1 MCRTGVP
8 PSLFGEVIKRVYRM
22 KRFVQEHA
30 NPTIDAILSVSVLG
44 TLGLWHAQETSGSK
58 VVGSAHL

>member
-1 MCRTGVP
+1 
-8 PSLFGEVIKRVYRM
+8 M